1 MDRKQL
7 DEKADLLESVLR
19 DHGANARV
27 TGGNVTP
34 RWIQFN
40 MLPDPGVKISKIE
53 ALHREIAVALDA
65 DKARVTTAGKDIR
78 IEVPR
83 SDPSPVAL
91 MRMMPRLPMKR
102 VPTGTAVLGLADDG
116 APLLVRL
123 PSPDVAHILVAGTT
137 GSGKTALVQTVI
149 MSLALLHHRRQM
161 QFVLIDP
168 KGRSF
173 EPLATLPHLL
183 RPIVSKPDE
192 AVAVLAEMVAMMERR
207 DQDRVC
213 DPQIVIVIDE
223 LADLAAAGGTEIIA
237 NIERLVQRGREA
249 GIHVIGATQKP
260 ASTVI
265 GSIMKANFPV
275 RLIGRV
281 TSADDAR
288 VAAGVG
294 GTGAEKLMGHG
305 DFVAVTN
312 SGNIRFQAAYIGADE
327 MAGYATALKSGEP
340 GAHIVE
346 TVGAVARDRAAVD
359 VRSALENE
367 IRKLP
372 RSGFALAN

>member
-1 MDRKQL
+1 MDRREL
-7 DEKADLLESVLR
+7 DDKADRLESVLR

-40 MLPDPGVKISKIE
+40 VQPTPGIKISKIE
-53 ALHREIAVALDA
+53 AVSREIAVALGA
-65 DKARVTTAGKDIR
+65 DKARVTTAGSAIR

-83 SDPSPVAL
+83 NDPSPVAL
-91 MRMMPRLPMKR
+91 MRMMPRIPLSKVPM
-102 VPTGTAVLGLADDG
+102 GTAVLGMSDDG
-116 APLLVRL
+116 APLLIRL

-137 GSGKTALVQTVI
+137 GSGKTAIVQTMI

-173 EPLATLPHLL
+173 EPLATLPHLM
-183 RPIVSKPDE
+183 RPIVSKSDE
-192 AVAVLAEMVAMMERR
+192 ARTVLAEMVAMMERR

-223 LADLAAAGGTEIIA
+223 MADLAAAGGPEIIA
-237 NIERLVQRGREA
+237 NVERLVQRGREA

-260 ASTVI
+260 SSTVI

-281 TSADDAR
+281 TSPDDAR

-294 GTGAEKLMGHG
+294 GTDAEKLVGRG
-305 DFVAVTN
+305 DFIAVTN
-312 SGNIRFQAAYIGADE
+312 NGNIRFQAAYIGADE
-327 MAGYATALKSGEP
+327 MAGHAAALKRGESGLD
-340 GAHIVE
+340 IIE
-346 TVGAVARDRAAVD
+346 TVRSIARSRVATDA
-359 VRSALENE
+359 RSTLEDE
-367 IRKLP
+367 IRKLT
-372 RSGFALAN
+372 RSGFAPAN